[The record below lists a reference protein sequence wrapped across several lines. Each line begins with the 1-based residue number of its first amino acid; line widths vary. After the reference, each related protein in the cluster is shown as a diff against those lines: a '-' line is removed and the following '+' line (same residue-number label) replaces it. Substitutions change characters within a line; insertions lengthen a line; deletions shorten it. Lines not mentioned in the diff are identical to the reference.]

1 MNTTILAVGWL
12 DTGHNLGTN
21 FESLLVTVGTP
32 IIATLAVLLSW
43 SKTRSGPAAL
53 GTIILGAIVWWGV
66 ANMGLL
72 ANKTGDDI
80 KNNTN
85 NGYSVS
91 APGGAGIQPAG
102 GSR

>member
-1 MNTTILAVGWL
+1 MHNTLLAVGWI
-12 DTGHNLGTN
+12 DTGRSLGTQ
-21 FESLLVTVGTP
+21 FESLLITVGVP
-32 IIATLAVLLSW
+32 VLATLAVLITW

-53 GTIILGAIVWWGV
+53 GAIILGAIVWWGV

-80 KNNTN
+80 NNNT

-91 APGGAGIQPAG
+91 STSGSGTTAVGGT
-102 GSR
+102 R